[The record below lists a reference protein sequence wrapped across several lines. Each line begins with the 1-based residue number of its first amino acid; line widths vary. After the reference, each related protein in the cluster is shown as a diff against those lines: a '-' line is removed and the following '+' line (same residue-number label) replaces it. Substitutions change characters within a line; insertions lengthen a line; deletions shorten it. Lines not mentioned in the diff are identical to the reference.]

1 MLFARAWGG
10 SEREP
15 SKWTLQVKSTSLSF
29 NLGVGVGMGLRDIK
43 PLPKA
48 TEIFFFKFQD

>member
-29 NLGVGVGMGLRDIK
+29 NLGMGVGMGLRDIK

-48 TEIFFFKFQD
+48 TEIFFF